1 VTCLGAAMSEAD
13 AQACEMKVSMSGG
26 QLFGAV
32 EQCVGDFCAGKSG
45 TAARCKFDANG
56 QPQNLDGTAAFDM
69 NGKPTADCGV
79 CLLNGDATLF
89 GEACQPAN
97 DPACNACS
105 SQIAA
110 CAADKS

>member
-1 VTCLGAAMSEAD
+1 MSDTD

-32 EQCVGDFCAGKSG
+32 EQCVGDFCGGMAG
-45 TAARCKFDANG
+45 TTARCKFAADG
-56 QPQNLDGTAAFDM
+56 SPQNTDGTAAFDM
-69 NGKPTADCGV
+69 NGMPTGDCGV
-79 CLLNGDATLF
+79 CLLNGDAALF

-105 SQIAA
+105 AQTAA
-110 CAADKS
+110 CIADKS